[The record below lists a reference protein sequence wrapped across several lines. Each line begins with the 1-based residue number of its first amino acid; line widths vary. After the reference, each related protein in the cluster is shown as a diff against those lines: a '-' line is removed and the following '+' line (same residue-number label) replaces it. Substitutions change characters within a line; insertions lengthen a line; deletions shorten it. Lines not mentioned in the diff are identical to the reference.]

1 MGRSAGPQPGGL
13 RSIPVLPSPAS
24 TAVTHRLSP
33 GLSRG
38 GGILLPG
45 SSTAHI
51 EPFTPEPS
59 TSCFPGPLDK
69 IPSPHSGPRDG
80 ETCLLLRLPS
90 CLNPFAAASPGCF
103 TSPNMP
109 PSFLSAH
116 LLFPPLDPQIF
127 ECLASSHPS
136 GLRSE
141 VTSFVTLSPKSSD
154 SPLLSWVTLFHLCH
168 SELSSHSWCSHG
180 QAAGERLSVCL
191 I

>member
-1 MGRSAGPQPGGL
+1 MKSQ
-13 RSIPVLPSPAS
+13 VL
-24 TAVTHRLSP
+24 TV
-33 GLSRG
+33 
-38 GGILLPG
+38 
-45 SSTAHI
+45 AHA
-51 EPFTPEPS
+51 
-59 TSCFPGPLDK
+59 
-69 IPSPHSGPRDG
+69 DG